1 MTPFISFE
9 RAAIKCGSWV
19 QTVVCGR
26 LFSTPWLC
34 AAIGFSLLTIL
45 RLGFVFGVVKV
56 VILFRKIGSGQ
67 VAENQTSEV

>member
-9 RAAIKCGSWV
+9 RAAIKCGSRV

-34 AAIGFSLLTIL
+34 AADLVTTPL
-45 RLGFVFGVVKV
+45 RKTKSYG
-56 VILFRKIGSGQ
+56 
-67 VAENQTSEV
+67 